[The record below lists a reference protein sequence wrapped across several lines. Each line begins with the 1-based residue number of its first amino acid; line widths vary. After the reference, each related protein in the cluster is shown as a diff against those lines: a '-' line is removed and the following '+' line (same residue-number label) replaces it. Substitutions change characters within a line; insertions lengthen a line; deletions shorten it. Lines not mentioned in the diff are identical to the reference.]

1 MKVSE
6 QLVFDKKTL
15 KINGF
20 TDLGKHT
27 PEHQKNVRGDH
38 ALVIMFQPFRGTWVQ
53 AVACFLSKGAANS
66 SVLHQIIIEAIVLL
80 EKSGFFVDVV
90 TTDGAQWNRS
100 MWNKFGITE
109 SIVSCEHICDEKRR
123 LWFMSDFPH
132 LTKNFRNSLIK
143 RRETWVNI

>member
-53 AVACFLSKGAANS
+53 AVAYFLSKGAANS
-66 SVLHQIIIEAIVLL
+66 CFTSNHY
-80 EKSGFFVDVV
+80 
-90 TTDGAQWNRS
+90 RS
-100 MWNKFGITE
+100 HR
-109 SIVSCEHICDEKRR
+109 SS
-123 LWFMSDFPH
+123 
-132 LTKNFRNSLIK
+132 
-143 RRETWVNI
+143 